1 MEKICAR
8 ILLLGKT
15 GVGKSSFINYFLG
28 QNVAET
34 GIGKPVTQELKE
46 YEMEHNGMYLNVTDS
61 KGMEVENSEKIKKDI
76 LDRIEKRNGS
86 SNILEWYHTIFYCI
100 SVTNARIEKY
110 EIELLRELKGK
121 ISQNIHIILTNC
133 DNNVKEEDSEQI
145 KAMKDKLKDEL
156 GTNIHIYKVCSVEMK
171 KRNGT
176 KIEPYGKE
184 EIIKGVF
191 ELLWKD
197 ICFKIALD
205 FSNNQIKPALTKF
218 LERKNDDIESIL
230 EKNIKIIDI
239 ILEKINKGEKTEKQ
253 LRGLL
258 EENIIPDL
266 KVLIAQL
273 EEKLRRE
280 VREIERFYLSY
291 HKIISKNNVMKMALI
306 EIPSKLEKLI
316 NNLISTF
323 KRELNNTSV
332 CKQIILPLY
341 NIIRPNVIR
350 KEVKKTLKNYIAEL
364 NEQIKKYNFE
374 AVIYDEIY
382 SMLKKDR
389 N

>member
-1 MEKICAR
+1 M
-8 ILLLGKT
+8 
-15 GVGKSSFINYFLG
+15 
-28 QNVAET
+28 
-34 GIGKPVTQELKE
+34 
-46 YEMEHNGMYLNVTDS
+46 
-61 KGMEVENSEKIKKDI
+61 
-76 LDRIEKRNGS
+76 
-86 SNILEWYHTIFYCI
+86 
-100 SVTNARIEKY
+100 
-110 EIELLRELKGK
+110 
-121 ISQNIHIILTNC
+121 
-133 DNNVKEEDSEQI
+133 
-145 KAMKDKLKDEL
+145 
-156 GTNIHIYKVCSVEMK
+156 
-171 KRNGT
+171 
-176 KIEPYGKE
+176 
-184 EIIKGVF
+184 
-191 ELLWKD
+191 
-197 ICFKIALD
+197 
-205 FSNNQIKPALTKF
+205 
-218 LERKNDDIESIL
+218 
-230 EKNIKIIDI
+230 
-239 ILEKINKGEKTEKQ
+239 
-253 LRGLL
+253 